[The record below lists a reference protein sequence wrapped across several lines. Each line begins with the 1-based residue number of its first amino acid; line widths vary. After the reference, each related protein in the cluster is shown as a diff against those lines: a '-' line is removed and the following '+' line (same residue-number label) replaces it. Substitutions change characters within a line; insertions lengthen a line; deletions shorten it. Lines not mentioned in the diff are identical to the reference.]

1 MENYTEININEL
13 SKYQHGK
20 KISKKNSDL
29 KKQVEE
35 CSVEALL

>member
-20 KISKKNSDL
+20 KIKKNSDF
-29 KKQVEE
+29 KKQVEK